1 MRDSYGG
8 ENLSEDLLKMN
19 GLSTKLLASLS
30 YPVADG
36 ISLKRTL
43 RSVSKELLLQDVISM
58 TEWLDRQEILQ
69 QLSLDYRIKSV
80 DSIEDKYCRY
90 LDSGRPIRK
99 VFNDILGFRAFC
111 WDYASVLV
119 INIPNFRVVDMSG
132 GKSHDDGYRGVH
144 VYFQLDG
151 RHYPIEIQFNTF
163 YDRQLNNWL
172 HDYLYKQE
180 DSNFVGQQLR
190 IYYEEGKIRN
200 ESDFQE
206 ALKHVLS
213 NR

>member
-69 QLSLDYRIKSV
+69 QLSLDCRIKSV

-90 LDSGRPIRK
+90 FRLSS
-99 VFNDILGFRAFC
+99 FLLGLCFC
-111 WDYASVLV
+111 S
-119 INIPNFRVVDMSG
+119 
-132 GKSHDDGYRGVH
+132 
-144 VYFQLDG
+144 
-151 RHYPIEIQFNTF
+151 RHQYS
-163 YDRQLNNWL
+163 
-172 HDYLYKQE
+172 K
-180 DSNFVGQQLR
+180 
-190 IYYEEGKIRN
+190 
-200 ESDFQE
+200 
-206 ALKHVLS
+206 LS
-213 NR
+213 SS

>member
-1 MRDSYGG
+1 MRDNYGG

-69 QLSLDYRIKSV
+69 QLSLDCRIKSV

-111 WDYASVLV
+111 WDYASVLA
-119 INIPNFRVVDMSG
+119 INIPN
-132 GKSHDDGYRGVH
+132 
-144 VYFQLDG
+144 LI
-151 RHYPIEIQFNTF
+151 PI
-163 YDRQLNNWL
+163 
-172 HDYLYKQE
+172 
-180 DSNFVGQQLR
+180 S
-190 IYYEEGKIRN
+190 
-200 ESDFQE
+200 
-206 ALKHVLS
+206 
-213 NR
+213 